1 MKNNLIVGEGGD
13 CKYFLYKY
21 WRVQLRTSWSFF
33 KTRPFPCLKSL
44 FPFSFLF
51 FFWIRKVFFLARQEE
66 EITKQKIYSGFIFPE
81 LETNDGNRKYHFVF
95 FYPQKRLFSKI
106 IIPKPCSKFI
116 PKPFY
121 VFCCLDDV
129 SKVFCNSFFYH
140 ILLFFFLQI
149 TTYSYVI
156 WLKFKLPICGLKFD
170 ILPT

>member
-66 EITKQKIYSGFIFPE
+66 EIAKQKIYSGFIFPE

-95 FYPQKRLFSKI
+95 FLP
-106 IIPKPCSKFI
+106 PKEA
-116 PKPFY
+116 
-121 VFCCLDDV
+121 VF
-129 SKVFCNSFFYH
+129 KNHYTQTVF
-140 ILLFFFLQI
+140 
-149 TTYSYVI
+149 
-156 WLKFKLPICGLKFD
+156 
-170 ILPT
+170 